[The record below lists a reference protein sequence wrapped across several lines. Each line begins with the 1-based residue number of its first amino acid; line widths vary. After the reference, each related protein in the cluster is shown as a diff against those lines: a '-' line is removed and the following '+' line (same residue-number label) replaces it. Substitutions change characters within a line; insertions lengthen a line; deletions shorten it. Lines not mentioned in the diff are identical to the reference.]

1 MQRTLEEFL
10 RALRGSGLAP
20 GLAECLDAYRAALLV
35 GPDDRTRLREALGST
50 LAKTAAQRALF
61 DQVFERFFAFA
72 LFSPEAGAP
81 ADGAAQRPEQAELAP
96 AGRPADALL
105 RMIETGDRAGLAW
118 RLRQAEETVGL
129 AGAWL
134 PTQRGLYTRR
144 MLDAMGAP
152 ALAAAQS
159 ELEAA
164 VAGGGA
170 PAPAQARLQRL
181 CRARERLFV
190 EVRDYVAQRLLLNG
204 SAALEQLRD
213 DLLADTA
220 LSRIER
226 RDFERLRQLVQ
237 RLARRLA
244 ARHALRNRRER
255 RGRLDLRRTL
265 ARNAAYDGVPFETCW
280 RRRSVDKP
288 RLIVVCD
295 VSRSVQAY
303 ARFLLLL
310 VYGLRELLPDL
321 RSFAFT
327 DHLVDVSARFD
338 ADPPQVAIERV
349 LDQVGGSGTNYGSML
364 RDFAARELPR
374 VDRRSA
380 VIFLGDARNNRAAPE
395 TEVLRILQRRARRVV
410 WLNPEPRSYWG
421 LGDSEML
428 RYAPCC
434 HAVHECGTLGQLAR
448 AVDKLLSKAA

>member
-1 MQRTLEEFL
+1 MQRTLEEFF
-10 RALRGSGLAP
+10 RALRGSGLEP
-20 GLAECLDAYRAALLV
+20 GLSECLDAYRAALLV
-35 GPDDRTRLREALGST
+35 GPDDRNRLREALGAT
-50 LAKTAAQRALF
+50 LAKTAAHRLLF

-72 LFSPEAGAP
+72 LFHPEAGAP
-81 ADGAAQRPEQAELAP
+81 AGGAAQRPGHAESAP
-96 AGRPADALL
+96 AERPACALL

-118 RLRQAEETVGL
+118 RLRRAEEAVGL
-129 AGAWL
+129 AAAWL

-152 ALAAAQS
+152 ALAAEQS
-159 ELEAA
+159 ELEVA
-164 VAGGGA
+164 VAGGSA
-170 PAPAQARLQRL
+170 AAHARLQRL
-181 CRARERLFV
+181 RHAHERLFA
-190 EVRDYVAQRLLLNG
+190 EVRDYVAQRLQLNG
-204 SAALEQLRD
+204 SSSVEQLRD
-213 DLLADTA
+213 GLMADTP

-226 RDFERLRQLVQ
+226 RDFERMRQLVQ

-244 ARHALRNRRER
+244 ARHALRNRRQR

-265 ARNAAYDGVPFETCW
+265 ARNAAYDGLPFETCW

-288 RLIVVCD
+288 RLIVICD

-310 VYGLRELLPDL
+310 VYGLRELLPEL

-327 DHLVDVSARFD
+327 DRLVDISARFD
-338 ADPPQVAIERV
+338 ADPPQLAIERV

-380 VIFLGDARNNRAAPE
+380 VIFLGDARNNRTAPE
-395 TEVLRILQRRARRVV
+395 TAVLRALQQRARRVV
-410 WLNPEPRSYWG
+410 WLNPEPRSFWG

-448 AVDKLLSKAA
+448 AVDNLLSKAA

>member
-1 MQRTLEEFL
+1 MQRTLEEFF
-10 RALRGSGLAP
+10 RALRGSGLEP
-20 GLAECLDAYRAALLV
+20 GLSECLDAYRAVLLV
-35 GPDDRTRLREALGST
+35 GPADRTRLREALGAT
-50 LAKTAAQRALF
+50 LAKSAEHRALF
-61 DQVFERFFAFA
+61 DRIFERFFAFA
-72 LFSPEAGAP
+72 LFRPEAGAP
-81 ADGAAQRPEQAELAP
+81 AGGGEAHRSEPAEPE
-96 AGRPADALL
+96 PADSPNGALL

-118 RLRQAEETVGL
+118 RLRRAEETVGL
-129 AGAWL
+129 AEAWL

-144 MLDAMGAP
+144 MLDAMGVP
-152 ALAAAQS
+152 ALTSEQS
-159 ELEAA
+159 GLEAA
-164 VAGGGA
+164 VAGGSA
-170 PAPAQARLQRL
+170 PARARLQRL
-181 CRARERLFV
+181 RRARERLFA
-190 EVRDYVAQRLLLNG
+190 EVRDYVAQRLVLNG
-204 SAALEQLRD
+204 SSSLEQLRD

-226 RDFERLRQLVQ
+226 RDFERMRQLVQ

-244 ARHALRNRRER
+244 ARHALRHRRRR

-265 ARNAAYDGVPFETCW
+265 ARNTAYDGMPFETFW
-280 RRRSVDKP
+280 RQRSVDKP

-295 VSRSVQAY
+295 VSRSVQAH

-327 DHLVDVSARFD
+327 DHLVDVSAHFD
-338 ADPPQVAIERV
+338 ADPPQLAIERV
-349 LDQVGGSGTNYGSML
+349 LDQVGGSGTNYGTML

-380 VIFLGDARNNRAAPE
+380 VIFLGDARNNHAAPE
-395 TEVLRILQRRARRVV
+395 ASVLRTLHRRARRVV
-410 WLNPEPRSYWG
+410 WLNPEPRSFWG

-434 HAVHECGTLGQLAR
+434 HAVHECGTLGQLGR
-448 AVDKLLSKAA
+448 AVDNLLRKTA